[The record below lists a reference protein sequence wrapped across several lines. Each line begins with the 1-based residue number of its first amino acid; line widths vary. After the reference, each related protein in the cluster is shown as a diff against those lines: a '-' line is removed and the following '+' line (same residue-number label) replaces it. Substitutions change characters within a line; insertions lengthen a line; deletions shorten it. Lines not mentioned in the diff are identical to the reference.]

1 MCVKTKGGEMDCD
14 QVNGKNKLLRRLNE
28 GEEERGK
35 EKGQMN
41 GKKSGRHRERERRI
55 LLGLERHRSACRRR
69 WIAIARVQAPTT
81 LSWMMVGFCAFSTH
95 STNGE

>member
-1 MCVKTKGGEMDCD
+1 MESRVCQQMCVKTKGGEMDCD

-55 LLGLERHRSACRRR
+55 LLGLEIHRSACRRGGL
-69 WIAIARVQAPTT
+69 P
-81 LSWMMVGFCAFSTH
+81 LPECKHPPPCPG
-95 STNGE
+95 